1 MKRSLFLFL
10 ASLLFFTSCGGE
22 EAPDLSSVRAG
33 QSSLR
38 VSSVLAG
45 TGEDVETFPA
55 ALAGIRAGTLLS
67 FIEGAEIPPPLTDD
81 AVGAQEA
88 NEDIALLERFVDLLK
103 VDVRTL
109 LNRSANRQATFDEY
123 VTSLTSHTTRAEIR
137 SRSLTQREDELKD
150 DERRLKGNVRDLQN
164 DLEAAIEAGEGR
176 SATALMND
184 VLSQQTRLAKV
195 STELTVVESLGK
207 AFEDV
212 LEPLQERL
220 SAVRANEDA
229 LVRGVQV
236 VDLPGVEDLGVIKVE
251 EGIRRLRDRT
261 RGSGGI
267 GTAIF

>member
-38 VSSVLAG
+38 VSSALAG
-45 TGEDVETFPA
+45 EGEVAEVLPA

-67 FIEGAEIPPPLTDD
+67 FIAGADIPPPLTDD
-81 AVGAQEA
+81 TVGAVEA
-88 NEDIALLERFVDLLK
+88 NEDIALLERFVELLK

-195 STELTVVESLGK
+195 STELTVVQSLRRS
-207 AFEDV
+207 FDDV
-212 LEPLQERL
+212 VKPLQERL

-236 VDLPGVEDLGVIKVE
+236 VDLPGVEDLGIIKVE

-261 RGSGGI
+261 GSSRGI
-267 GTAIF
+267 GTGIF